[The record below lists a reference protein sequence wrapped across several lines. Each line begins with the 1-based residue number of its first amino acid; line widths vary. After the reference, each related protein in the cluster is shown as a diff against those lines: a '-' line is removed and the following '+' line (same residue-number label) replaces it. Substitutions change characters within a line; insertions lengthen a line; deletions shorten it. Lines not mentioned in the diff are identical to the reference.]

1 MADDRTTPDQTG
13 DIQPSNDQ
21 PSDDRHSDEHP
32 LASPTE
38 LAGSTEGAIAAEFA
52 ARDAEEALDA
62 DAAGAMAGAQLEED
76 SLPLDGE

>member
-1 MADDRTTPDQTG
+1 MADDPKT
-13 DIQPSNDQ
+13 
-21 PSDDRHSDEHP
+21 DEHP

-62 DAAGAMAGAQLEED
+62 DAAGAMAGAAYEED
-76 SLPLDGE
+76 ALDGE

>member
-1 MADDRTTPDQTG
+1 MTDPEVRPGLFGGPGVVGLKEQFMSAISKT
-13 DIQPSNDQ
+13 
-21 PSDDRHSDEHP
+21 EHP

-52 ARDAEEALDA
+52 ARDAEEAIQADA
-62 DAAGAMAGAQLEED
+62 DATDAEREED

>member
-1 MADDRTTPDQTG
+1 M
-13 DIQPSNDQ
+13 
-21 PSDDRHSDEHP
+21 SDSRKPENSSP

-52 ARDAEEALDA
+52 ARDAEEAIQAAA
-62 DAAGAMAGAQLEED
+62 DAEREDD

>member
-1 MADDRTTPDQTG
+1 MSDRRKTEN
-13 DIQPSNDQ
+13 PS
-21 PSDDRHSDEHP
+21 P

-52 ARDAEEALDA
+52 ARDAEEAIQADA
-62 DAAGAMAGAQLEED
+62 DATDAEREED

>member
-1 MADDRTTPDQTG
+1 M
-13 DIQPSNDQ
+13 
-21 PSDDRHSDEHP
+21 SDDPKTDDQFSDDHP

-62 DAAGAMAGAQLEED
+62 DAAGAMSGAAYEEEA
-76 SLPLDGE
+76 LDGE

>member
-1 MADDRTTPDQTG
+1 M
-13 DIQPSNDQ
+13 
-21 PSDDRHSDEHP
+21 SDDPKSDDQFSDDHP

-62 DAAGAMAGAQLEED
+62 DADAAGAMSRPASEEET
-76 SLPLDGE
+76 LDRE

>member
-1 MADDRTTPDQTG
+1 MADDPTTPNQTS
-13 DIQPSNDQ
+13 DIQ

>member
-1 MADDRTTPDQTG
+1 MSDTPKPD
-13 DIQPSNDQ
+13 N
-21 PSDDRHSDEHP
+21 P

-52 ARDAEEALDA
+52 ARDAEEAIQDA
-62 DAAGAMAGAQLEED
+62 EDPDTRPEED

>member
-1 MADDRTTPDQTG
+1 M
-13 DIQPSNDQ
+13 
-21 PSDDRHSDEHP
+21 SDDPKTDNQFSDDHP

-62 DAAGAMAGAQLEED
+62 DAAGAMNGAAYEEEA
-76 SLPLDGE
+76 LDGE

>member
-1 MADDRTTPDQTG
+1 MTDDRSAS
-13 DIQPSNDQ
+13 I
-21 PSDDRHSDEHP
+21 PSDDSVSDEEHP

-52 ARDAEEALDA
+52 ARDAEDAIEA
-62 DAAGAMAGAQLEED
+62 DAAGSMAGSRLED

>member
-1 MADDRTTPDQTG
+1 M
-13 DIQPSNDQ
+13 
-21 PSDDRHSDEHP
+21 SDDPKTDDQFSDDHP

-62 DAAGAMAGAQLEED
+62 DAAGAMSGAVIEEE
-76 SLPLDGE
+76 SLGGE

>member
-1 MADDRTTPDQTG
+1 MSAISKT
-13 DIQPSNDQ
+13 
-21 PSDDRHSDEHP
+21 EHP

-52 ARDAEEALDA
+52 ARDAEEAIEA
-62 DAAGAMAGAQLEED
+62 EAEAINEEREEK